1 VAWQLQKLEKNIGVY
16 YSVMINILE
25 KSVETIKGVGK
36 KYLQTLN
43 ELEIYTIRDVLYNIP
58 YRVSS
63 STDFSMSVKDNEKVV
78 ATGKIE
84 TRVSTQF
91 YGNRRS
97 RSFFSLSTPTGSI
110 KIVFFNQH
118 YLKKNL
124 LEGRDIVV
132 KGIYNKANNTITA
145 SSISFGK
152 EEKVESNDSKIE
164 VFYHL
169 KQGLTQK
176 RFIKLV
182 EEAFNMIDE
191 ENVILDLVPENFK
204 GIWKLEKI
212 LYTLHF
218 PKDVE
223 QFDKARKMYAFHEL
237 FNYQLKLQLQ
247 NINSRLEDKRYRI
260 CVNNND
266 IQEFTQQLP
275 FSLTNAQKR
284 VIDEIAADLNT
295 PYKMDRLLQGDVGSG
310 KTAVAAATLYG
321 VIKSGYQAA
330 IMAPTEILA
339 NQHFETFFE
348 FFKELNISIALLT
361 SNTPKKERNKIL
373 SLLEVGEV
381 ELLIGTHSLIQD
393 DVIFKNLKYVITDE
407 QHRFGVRQRKI
418 LSNKG
423 EAVNSLMMTA
433 TPIPRS
439 LAITLIT
446 DIKVSTIDELPA
458 GRKKVQTYKAN
469 NKSFYKVLDNIM
481 MELDNDRQGY
491 VVCPLI
497 EESEKMDLQN
507 VEDIYEKIKEYLPD
521 SYKIAILHGKMSNKE
536 KDEIVER
543 FLNKE
548 IHILISTTVIEVGV
562 NVPNATFMI
571 VVDAHRFGLATLHQ
585 LRGRVGRSKFQSY
598 CILITD
604 SKSERIDI
612 MCLENDGFKIAE
624 FDLKQRGPGDFFGTK
639 QSGVPSFKVADLIND
654 VDLMYLAKRLALK
667 IIEVTDNKNR
677 LLQYVDLEE
686 TTI

>member
-1 VAWQLQKLEKNIGVY
+1 
-16 YSVMINILE
+16 MINILE

-43 ELEIYTIRDVLYNIP
+43 ELEIYTIRDILYNIP

-63 STDFSMSVKDNEKVV
+63 STDFSSSVKDNEKVIT
-78 ATGKIE
+78 TGKVE

-97 RSFFSLSTPTGSI
+97 RSFFTLSTSSGSI

-124 LEGRDIVV
+124 VEGRDIVV
-132 KGIYNKANNTITA
+132 KGTYNAANNTITA
-145 SSISFGK
+145 SSVSFNTA
-152 EEKVESNDSKIE
+152 EEKPKGDTIE

-169 KQGLTQK
+169 KQGITQK
-176 RFIKLV
+176 KFIKLV
-182 EEAFNMIDE
+182 EESFKMIDG

-204 GIWKLEKI
+204 GIWKLERI
-212 LYTLHF
+212 LYTLHY
-218 PKDVE
+218 PKTADE
-223 QFDKARKMYAFHEL
+223 FDKARKMFAFHEL

-247 NINSRLEDKRYRI
+247 NINSRIEDNRYSVG
-260 CVNNND
+260 VNEKD
-266 IQEFTQQLP
+266 INEFKDSLP
-275 FSLTNAQKR
+275 FKLTGAQSR
-284 VIDEIAADLNT
+284 VIDEIVVDLNE

-310 KTAVAAATLYG
+310 KTAVAAATLYAT
-321 VIKSGYQAA
+321 IKAGYQTA

-348 FFKELNISIALLT
+348 FFKDLNISVALLT
-361 SNTPKKERNKIL
+361 SSTPKKERNTIL
-373 SLLEVGEV
+373 SLLEVREV
-381 ELLIGTHSLIQD
+381 ELLIGTHSLIQE
-393 DVIFKNLKYVITDE
+393 DVKFNNLKYVITDE
-407 QHRFGVRQRKI
+407 QHRFGVRQRQL

-469 NKSFYKVLDNIM
+469 NKSFYKVLDNIR
-481 MELDNDRQGY
+481 MELDNGRQGY

-507 VEDIYEKIKEYLPD
+507 VEETYENIKKYLPD
-521 SYKIAILHGKMSNKE
+521 DYKIAILHGKMSNKE
-536 KDEIVER
+536 KDAIVEK

-562 NVPNATFMI
+562 NIPNATFMI
-571 VVDAHRFGLATLHQ
+571 IVDAHRFGLATLHQ
-585 LRGRVGRSKFQSY
+585 LRGRVGRSKYQSY
-598 CILITD
+598 CILVTD

-654 VDLMYLAKRLALK
+654 VDLMYLAKKLAVK
-667 IIEVTDNKNR
+667 IIEVTDNKER
-677 LLQYVDLEE
+677 LLQYVGLEE
-686 TTI
+686 TII

>member
-1 VAWQLQKLEKNIGVY
+1 
-16 YSVMINILE
+16 MINILE

-43 ELEIYTIRDVLYNIP
+43 ELEIYTIRDILYNIP

-63 STDFSMSVKDNEKVV
+63 STDFSSSVKDNEKVIT
-78 ATGKIE
+78 TGKVE

-97 RSFFSLSTPTGSI
+97 RSFFTLLTSSGSI

-118 YLKKNL
+118 YLKKNIV
-124 LEGRDIVV
+124 EGRDIVV
-132 KGIYNKANNTITA
+132 KGTYNAANNTITA
-145 SSISFGK
+145 SSVSFNIA
-152 EEKVESNDSKIE
+152 EEKTKGDNIE

-169 KQGLTQK
+169 KQGITQK
-176 RFIKLV
+176 KFIKLV
-182 EEAFNMIDE
+182 EESFKMIDG
-191 ENVILDLVPENFK
+191 ENIILDLVPENFK
-204 GIWKLEKI
+204 GIWKLERI
-212 LYTLHF
+212 LYALHY
-218 PKDVE
+218 PKNADE
-223 QFDKARKMYAFHEL
+223 FDKARKMFAFHEL

-247 NINSRLEDKRYRI
+247 NINSRIEDNRYSVG
-260 CVNNND
+260 VNEKD
-266 IQEFTQQLP
+266 IKEFKDSLP
-275 FSLTNAQKR
+275 FNLTGAQSR
-284 VIDEIAADLNT
+284 VIDEIVADLDES
-295 PYKMDRLLQGDVGSG
+295 YKMDRLLQGDVGSG
-310 KTAVAAATLYG
+310 KTAVAAATLYAT
-321 VIKSGYQAA
+321 IKAGYQTA

-348 FFKELNISIALLT
+348 FFKDLNISVALLT
-361 SNTPKKERNKIL
+361 SSTPKKERNTIL
-373 SLLEVGEV
+373 SLLEVGEI
-381 ELLIGTHSLIQD
+381 ELLIGTHSLIQE
-393 DVIFKNLKYVITDE
+393 DVKFNNLKYVITDE
-407 QHRFGVRQRKI
+407 QHRFGVRQRQL

-469 NKSFYKVLDNIM
+469 NKSFYKVLDNIR
-481 MELDNDRQGY
+481 MELDNGRQGY

-507 VEDIYEKIKEYLPD
+507 VEETYENIKNYLPD
-521 SYKIAILHGKMSNKE
+521 DYKIAILHGKMSNKE
-536 KDEIVER
+536 KDAIVEK

-571 VVDAHRFGLATLHQ
+571 IVDAHRFGLATLHQ
-585 LRGRVGRSKFQSY
+585 LRGRVGRSKYQSY
-598 CILITD
+598 CILVTD

-654 VDLMYLAKRLALK
+654 VDLMYLAKKLAVK
-667 IIEVTDNKNR
+667 IIEVTDNKER
-677 LLQYVDLEE
+677 LLQYVGLEE
-686 TTI
+686 TII

>member
-1 VAWQLQKLEKNIGVY
+1 
-16 YSVMINILE
+16 MINILE

-78 ATGKIE
+78 ATGKVE

-91 YGNRRS
+91 YGNKRS

-247 NINSRLEDKRYRI
+247 NINSRLEDERYRI
-260 CVNNND
+260 CIDNDD

-481 MELDNDRQGY
+481 MELDNGRQGY

-507 VEDIYEKIKEYLPD
+507 VEDTYEKIKEYLPD

-667 IIEVTDNKNR
+667 IIQVTDNKNR
-677 LLQYVDLEE
+677 LLQYVGLEE
-686 TTI
+686 TTM

>member
-1 VAWQLQKLEKNIGVY
+1 MAWQLQKLEKNIGVY

-78 ATGKIE
+78 ATGKVE

-91 YGNRRS
+91 YGNKRS

-145 SSISFGK
+145 SNISFGK
-152 EEKVESNDSKIE
+152 EEKTANNDRIE

-169 KQGLTQK
+169 KQGITQK

-182 EEAFNMIDE
+182 EESFNMIDE

-247 NINSRLEDKRYRI
+247 NINSRLEDERYRI
-260 CVNNND
+260 YIDNND

-275 FSLTNAQKR
+275 FALTNAQKR

-321 VIKSGYQAA
+321 AIKSGYQAA

-393 DVIFKNLKYVITDE
+393 DVIFEKLKYVITDE

-481 MELDNDRQGY
+481 MELDNGRQGY

-507 VEDIYEKIKEYLPD
+507 VEDTYEKIKEYLPD

-543 FLNKE
+543 FLNKD

-677 LLQYVDLEE
+677 LLQYVGLEE

>member
-1 VAWQLQKLEKNIGVY
+1 
-16 YSVMINILE
+16 MINILE
-25 KSVETIKGVGK
+25 KSVGTIKGVGK

-43 ELEIYTIRDVLYNIP
+43 ELEIYTIRDILYNIP

-63 STDFSMSVKDNEKVV
+63 STDFSSSVKDNEKVIT
-78 ATGKIE
+78 TGKVE
-84 TRVSTQF
+84 TRVNTQF

-97 RSFFSLSTPTGSI
+97 RSFFTLSTSSGSI

-124 LEGRDIVV
+124 IEGKDVVV
-132 KGIYNKANNTITA
+132 KGTYNAANNTITA
-145 SSISFGK
+145 SSVSFNVVD
-152 EEKVESNDSKIE
+152 EKPKGDTIE

-169 KQGLTQK
+169 KQGITQK
-176 RFIKLV
+176 KFTNLV
-182 EEAFNMIDE
+182 EESFNMIDG

-204 GIWKLEKI
+204 GIWELDKI
-212 LYTLHF
+212 LYTLHY
-218 PKDVE
+218 PKNSE
-223 QFDKARKMYAFHEL
+223 EFDKAKKMFAFHEL

-247 NINSRLEDKRYRI
+247 NMNSRIEDNRY
-260 CVNNND
+260 CVGVNNKD
-266 IQEFTQQLP
+266 IDEFKNSLP
-275 FSLTNAQKR
+275 FTLTGAQSR
-284 VIDEIAADLNT
+284 VIDEIVDDLNN

-310 KTAVAAATLYG
+310 KTAVAAATLYAT
-321 VIKSGYQAA
+321 IKAGYQTA

-348 FFKELNISIALLT
+348 FFKDLNISVALLT
-361 SNTPKKERNKIL
+361 SSTPKKDRNTIL
-373 SLLEVGEV
+373 SLLEVGEI
-381 ELLIGTHSLIQD
+381 ELLIGTHSLIQE
-393 DVIFKNLKYVITDE
+393 DVKFNNLKYVITDE
-407 QHRFGVRQRKI
+407 QHRFGVKQRQL

-458 GRKKVQTYKAN
+458 GRKKVQTYKAT
-469 NKSFYKVLDNIM
+469 NKSFYKVLDNIR
-481 MELDNDRQGY
+481 MELDNGRQGY

-507 VEDIYEKIKEYLPD
+507 VEETYENIKNYLPD
-521 SYKIAILHGKMSNKE
+521 DYKIAILHGKMNNKE
-536 KDEIVER
+536 KDAIVEK

-571 VVDAHRFGLATLHQ
+571 IVDAHRFGLATLHQ

-598 CILITD
+598 CILVTD

-654 VDLMYLAKRLALK
+654 VDLMYLAKKLAVK
-667 IIEVTDNKNR
+667 IIEVTDNKER
-677 LLQYVDLEE
+677 LLQYVGLEE
-686 TTI
+686 TII

>member
-1 VAWQLQKLEKNIGVY
+1 
-16 YSVMINILE
+16 MINILE

-43 ELEIYTIRDVLYNIP
+43 ELEIYTIRDILYNIP

-63 STDFSMSVKDNEKVV
+63 STDFSSFVKDNEKVIT
-78 ATGKIE
+78 TGKVE

-97 RSFFSLSTPTGSI
+97 RSFFTLSTSSGSI

-118 YLKKNL
+118 YLKKNIV
-124 LEGRDIVV
+124 EGRDIVV
-132 KGIYNKANNTITA
+132 KGTYNAANNTITA
-145 SSISFGK
+145 SSVSFNTA
-152 EEKVESNDSKIE
+152 EEKPKGDNIE

-169 KQGLTQK
+169 KQGITQK
-176 RFIKLV
+176 KFIKLV
-182 EEAFNMIDE
+182 EESFKMIDG

-204 GIWKLEKI
+204 GIWKLERI
-212 LYTLHF
+212 LYTLHY
-218 PKDVE
+218 PKNADE
-223 QFDKARKMYAFHEL
+223 FDKARKMFAFHEL

-247 NINSRLEDKRYRI
+247 NINSRIEDNRYSVG
-260 CVNNND
+260 VNEKN
-266 IQEFTQQLP
+266 IKEFKDSLP
-275 FSLTNAQKR
+275 FTLTGAQSR
-284 VIDEIAADLNT
+284 VIDEIVTDLNES
-295 PYKMDRLLQGDVGSG
+295 YKMDRLLQGDVGS
-310 KTAVAAATLYG
+310 VAAATLYAT
-321 VIKSGYQAA
+321 IKAGYQTA

-348 FFKELNISIALLT
+348 FFKDLNISVALLT
-361 SNTPKKERNKIL
+361 SSTPKKERNTIL
-373 SLLEVGEV
+373 SLLEVGEI
-381 ELLIGTHSLIQD
+381 ELLIGTHSLIQE
-393 DVIFKNLKYVITDE
+393 DVKFNNLKYVITDE
-407 QHRFGVRQRKI
+407 QHRFGVRQRQL

-433 TPIPRS
+433 TPRS

-469 NKSFYKVLDNIM
+469 NKSFYKVLDNIR
-481 MELDNDRQGY
+481 MELDNGRQGY

-507 VEDIYEKIKEYLPD
+507 VEETYENIKNYLPD
-521 SYKIAILHGKMSNKE
+521 DYKIAILHGKMNNKE
-536 KDEIVER
+536 KDAIVEKY
-543 FLNKE
+543 LNKE

-571 VVDAHRFGLATLHQ
+571 IVDAHRFGLATLHQ
-585 LRGRVGRSKFQSY
+585 LRGRVGRSKYQSY
-598 CILITD
+598 CILVTD

-654 VDLMYLAKRLALK
+654 VDLMYLAKKLAVK
-667 IIEVTDNKNR
+667 IIEVTDNKER
-677 LLQYVDLEE
+677 LLQYVGLEE
-686 TTI
+686 TII

>member
-1 VAWQLQKLEKNIGVY
+1 
-16 YSVMINILE
+16 MINILE

-36 KYLQTLN
+36 KYLQPLN
-43 ELEIYTIRDVLYNIP
+43 ELDIYTIRDVLYNIP

-63 STDFSMSVKDNEKVV
+63 STDFSISVKDNEKVV
-78 ATGKIE
+78 ATGKVE
-84 TRVSTQF
+84 TLVSTQF

-124 LEGRDIVV
+124 LEDRDIVV
-132 KGIYNKANNTITA
+132 KGIYNKANSTITA

-152 EEKVESNDSKIE
+152 EEKAENNDKIE

-169 KQGLTQK
+169 KQGITQK

-182 EEAFNMIDE
+182 EESFNMIDE

-247 NINSRLEDKRYRI
+247 NINSRLEDERYRI
-260 CVNNND
+260 CINNND

-481 MELDNDRQGY
+481 MELDSGRQGY

-507 VEDIYEKIKEYLPD
+507 VEDTYEKIKEYLPD

-677 LLQYVDLEE
+677 LLQYVGLEE

>member
-1 VAWQLQKLEKNIGVY
+1 
-16 YSVMINILE
+16 MINILE

-43 ELEIYTIRDVLYNIP
+43 ELDIYTIRDVLYNIP

-63 STDFSMSVKDNEKVV
+63 STDFSISVKDNEKVV
-78 ATGKIE
+78 ATGKVE

-124 LEGRDIVV
+124 LEGRDLVV
-132 KGIYNKANNTITA
+132 KGTYNRANNTITA

-152 EEKVESNDSKIE
+152 EEKKDNNDKIE

-169 KQGLTQK
+169 KQGITQK
-176 RFIKLV
+176 RFVKLV

-218 PKDVE
+218 PKDIE

-247 NINSRLEDKRYRI
+247 SINRRIEDKKYSI
-260 CVNNND
+260 YIND
-266 IQEFTQQLP
+266 NEINTFKKQLP
-275 FSLTNAQKR
+275 FNLTNAQNR
-284 VIDEIAADLNT
+284 VIDEIIADLST

-348 FFKELNISIALLT
+348 FFRELNISIALLT

-381 ELLIGTHSLIQD
+381 ELLIGTHSLIQE
-393 DVIFKNLKYVITDE
+393 DVKFKNLKYVITDE

-418 LSNKG
+418 LNNKG

-469 NKSFYKVLDNIM
+469 NKSFYKVLDNIK
-481 MELDNDRQGY
+481 MELENGKQGY

-497 EESEKMDLQN
+497 EESEKIDLQN
-507 VEDIYEKIKEYLPD
+507 VEDIYEKIRDYLSG
-521 SYKIAILHGKMSNKE
+521 SYKIAILHGKMTNKE
-536 KDEIVER
+536 KDEIVEK

-571 VVDAHRFGLATLHQ
+571 IVDAHRFGLATLHQ

-677 LLQYVDLEE
+677 LLQYVGLEE

>member
-1 VAWQLQKLEKNIGVY
+1 
-16 YSVMINILE
+16 MINILE

-43 ELEIYTIRDVLYNIP
+43 ELDIYTIRDVLYNIP

-63 STDFSMSVKDNEKVV
+63 STDFSISVKDNEKVV
-78 ATGKIE
+78 ATGKVE

-91 YGNRRS
+91 YGKKRS
-97 RSFFSLSTPTGSI
+97 RSFFSLLTATGSI

-124 LEGRDIVV
+124 LEGRDLAV
-132 KGIYNKANNTITA
+132 KGTYNRANNTITA

-152 EEKVESNDSKIE
+152 EEKKDNSDKIE

-169 KQGLTQK
+169 KQGITQK
-176 RFIKLV
+176 RFVKLV

-223 QFDKARKMYAFHEL
+223 EFDKARKMYAFHEL

-247 NINSRLEDKRYRI
+247 SINRRIEDKKYSI
-260 CVNNND
+260 YIND
-266 IQEFTQQLP
+266 NEINTFKKQLP
-275 FSLTNAQKR
+275 FNLTNAQNR
-284 VIDEIAADLNT
+284 VIDEIIADLST

-330 IMAPTEILA
+330 IMVPTEILA

-348 FFKELNISIALLT
+348 FFRELNISIALLT

-381 ELLIGTHSLIQD
+381 ELLIGTHSLIQE
-393 DVIFKNLKYVITDE
+393 DVKFKNLKYVITDE

-418 LSNKG
+418 LNNKG

-458 GRKKVQTYKAN
+458 GRKKVQTYKVN
-469 NKSFYKVLDNIM
+469 NKSFYKVLDNIK
-481 MELDNDRQGY
+481 MELENGKQGY

-497 EESEKMDLQN
+497 EESEKIDLQN
-507 VEDIYEKIKEYLPD
+507 VEDTYEKIRDYLSG
-521 SYKIAILHGKMSNKE
+521 SYKIAILHGKMTNKE
-536 KDEIVER
+536 KDEIVEK

-571 VVDAHRFGLATLHQ
+571 IVDAHRFGLATLHQ

-654 VDLMYLAKRLALK
+654 VDLMYLAKKLALK
-667 IIEVTDNKNR
+667 IIEVTDSKER
-677 LLQYVDLEE
+677 LLEYIGLKE
-686 TTI
+686 TIM

>member
-1 VAWQLQKLEKNIGVY
+1 
-16 YSVMINILE
+16 MINILE

-43 ELEIYTIRDVLYNIP
+43 ELEIYTIRDILYNIP

-63 STDFSMSVKDNEKVV
+63 STDFSSSVKDNEKVIT
-78 ATGKIE
+78 TGKVE

-97 RSFFSLSTPTGSI
+97 RSFFTLLTSSGSI

-124 LEGRDIVV
+124 VEGRDVVV
-132 KGIYNKANNTITA
+132 KGIYNAANNTITA
-145 SSISFGK
+145 SSVSFNTA
-152 EEKVESNDSKIE
+152 EEKTKGDNIE

-169 KQGLTQK
+169 KQGITQK
-176 RFIKLV
+176 KFIKLV
-182 EEAFNMIDE
+182 EESFKMIDG

-204 GIWKLEKI
+204 GIWKLERI
-212 LYTLHF
+212 LYTLHY
-218 PKDVE
+218 PKNADE
-223 QFDKARKMYAFHEL
+223 FDKARKMFAFHEL

-247 NINSRLEDKRYRI
+247 NINSRIEDNRYSVG
-260 CVNNND
+260 VNEKN
-266 IQEFTQQLP
+266 IKEFKDSLP
-275 FSLTNAQKR
+275 FTLTGAQSR
-284 VIDEIAADLNT
+284 VIDEIVADLNES
-295 PYKMDRLLQGDVGSG
+295 YKMDRLLQGDVGSG
-310 KTAVAAATLYG
+310 KTAVAAATLYAT
-321 VIKSGYQAA
+321 IKAGYQTA

-348 FFKELNISIALLT
+348 FFKDLNISVALLT
-361 SNTPKKERNKIL
+361 SSTPKKERNTIL
-373 SLLEVGEV
+373 SLLEVGEI
-381 ELLIGTHSLIQD
+381 ELLIGTHSLIQE
-393 DVIFKNLKYVITDE
+393 DVKFNNLKYVITDE
-407 QHRFGVRQRKI
+407 QHRFGVKQRQL

-469 NKSFYKVLDNIM
+469 NKSFYKVLDNIR
-481 MELDNDRQGY
+481 MELDNGRQGY

-507 VEDIYEKIKEYLPD
+507 VEETYENIKNYLPD
-521 SYKIAILHGKMSNKE
+521 DYKIAILHGKMSNKE
-536 KDEIVER
+536 KDAIVEK

-571 VVDAHRFGLATLHQ
+571 IVDAHRFGLATLHQ
-585 LRGRVGRSKFQSY
+585 LRGRVGRSKYQSY
-598 CILITD
+598 CILVTD

-654 VDLMYLAKRLALK
+654 VDLMYLAKKLAVK
-667 IIEVTDNKNR
+667 IIEVTDNKKR
-677 LLQYVDLEE
+677 LLQYVGLED
-686 TTI
+686 TII

>member
-1 VAWQLQKLEKNIGVY
+1 
-16 YSVMINILE
+16 MINILE

-43 ELEIYTIRDVLYNIP
+43 ELEIYTIRDILYNIP

-63 STDFSMSVKDNEKVV
+63 STDFSSSVKDNEKIIT
-78 ATGKIE
+78 TGKVE

-97 RSFFSLSTPTGSI
+97 RSFFTLLTSSGSI

-124 LEGRDIVV
+124 VEGRDVVV
-132 KGIYNKANNTITA
+132 KGIYNAANNTITA
-145 SSISFGK
+145 SSVSFNTA
-152 EEKVESNDSKIE
+152 EEKTKGDNIE

-169 KQGLTQK
+169 KQGITQK
-176 RFIKLV
+176 KFIKLV
-182 EEAFNMIDE
+182 EESFKMIDG

-204 GIWKLEKI
+204 GIWKLERI
-212 LYTLHF
+212 LYALHY
-218 PKDVE
+218 PKNADE
-223 QFDKARKMYAFHEL
+223 FDKARKMFAFHEL

-247 NINSRLEDKRYRI
+247 NINSRIEDNRYSVG
-260 CVNNND
+260 VNEKD
-266 IQEFTQQLP
+266 IKEFKDSLP
-275 FSLTNAQKR
+275 FNLTGAQSR
-284 VIDEIAADLNT
+284 VIDEIVADLNS

-310 KTAVAAATLYG
+310 KTAVAAATLYAA
-321 VIKSGYQAA
+321 IKAGYQTA

-348 FFKELNISIALLT
+348 FFKDLNISVALLT
-361 SNTPKKERNKIL
+361 SSTPKKERNTIL
-373 SLLEVGEV
+373 SLLEVGEI
-381 ELLIGTHSLIQD
+381 ELLIGTHSLIQE
-393 DVIFKNLKYVITDE
+393 DVKFNNLKYVITDE
-407 QHRFGVRQRKI
+407 QHRFGVRQRQL

-469 NKSFYKVLDNIM
+469 NKSFYKVLDNIR
-481 MELDNDRQGY
+481 MELDNGRQGY

-507 VEDIYEKIKEYLPD
+507 VEETYENIKNYLPD
-521 SYKIAILHGKMSNKE
+521 NYRIAILHGKMSNKE
-536 KDEIVER
+536 KDTIVEK

-571 VVDAHRFGLATLHQ
+571 IVDAHRFGLATLHQ
-585 LRGRVGRSKFQSY
+585 LRGRVGRSKYQSY
-598 CILITD
+598 CILVTD

-654 VDLMYLAKRLALK
+654 VDLMYLAKKLAVK
-667 IIEVTDNKNR
+667 IIEVTDNKKR
-677 LLQYVDLEE
+677 LLQYVGLEE
-686 TTI
+686 TII

>member
-1 VAWQLQKLEKNIGVY
+1 
-16 YSVMINILE
+16 MINILE

-43 ELEIYTIRDVLYNIP
+43 ELEIYTIRDILYNIP

-63 STDFSMSVKDNEKVV
+63 STDFSSSVKDNEKVIT
-78 ATGKIE
+78 TGKVE

-97 RSFFSLSTPTGSI
+97 RSFFTLSTSSGSI

-118 YLKKNL
+118 YLKKNIV
-124 LEGRDIVV
+124 EGRDIVV
-132 KGIYNKANNTITA
+132 KGTYNAANNTITA
-145 SSISFGK
+145 SSVSFNTA
-152 EEKVESNDSKIE
+152 EEKTKGDNIE

-169 KQGLTQK
+169 KQGITQK
-176 RFIKLV
+176 KFIKLV
-182 EEAFNMIDE
+182 EESFKMIDG

-204 GIWKLEKI
+204 GIWKLERI
-212 LYTLHF
+212 LYALHY
-218 PKDVE
+218 PKNADE
-223 QFDKARKMYAFHEL
+223 FDKARKMFAFHEL

-247 NINSRLEDKRYRI
+247 NINSRIEDNRYSVG
-260 CVNNND
+260 VNEKD
-266 IQEFTQQLP
+266 IKEFKDSLP
-275 FSLTNAQKR
+275 FNLTGAQSR
-284 VIDEIAADLNT
+284 VIDEIVADLNS

-310 KTAVAAATLYG
+310 KTAVAAATLYAA
-321 VIKSGYQAA
+321 IKAGYQTA

-348 FFKELNISIALLT
+348 FFKDLNISVALLT
-361 SNTPKKERNKIL
+361 SSTPKKERNTIL
-373 SLLEVGEV
+373 SLLEVGEI
-381 ELLIGTHSLIQD
+381 ELLIGTHSLIQE
-393 DVIFKNLKYVITDE
+393 DVKFNNLKYVITDE
-407 QHRFGVRQRKI
+407 QHRFGVRQRQL

-469 NKSFYKVLDNIM
+469 NKSFYKVLDNIR
-481 MELDNDRQGY
+481 MELDNGRQGY

-507 VEDIYEKIKEYLPD
+507 VEETYENIKNYLPD
-521 SYKIAILHGKMSNKE
+521 DYKIAILHGKMSNKE
-536 KDEIVER
+536 KDAIVEKY
-543 FLNKE
+543 LNKE

-571 VVDAHRFGLATLHQ
+571 IVDAHRFGLATLHQ
-585 LRGRVGRSKFQSY
+585 LRGRVGRSKYQSY
-598 CILITD
+598 CILVTD

-654 VDLMYLAKRLALK
+654 VDLMYLAKKLAVK
-667 IIEVTDNKNR
+667 IIEVTDNKKR
-677 LLQYVDLEE
+677 LLQYVGLEE
-686 TTI
+686 TII

>member
-1 VAWQLQKLEKNIGVY
+1 
-16 YSVMINILE
+16 MINILE

-43 ELEIYTIRDVLYNIP
+43 ELEIYTIRDILYNIP

-63 STDFSMSVKDNEKVV
+63 STDFSSSVKDNEKVIT
-78 ATGKIE
+78 TGKVE

-97 RSFFSLSTPTGSI
+97 RSFFTLSTSSGSI

-124 LEGRDIVV
+124 VEGRDVVV
-132 KGIYNKANNTITA
+132 KGTYNATNNTITA
-145 SSISFGK
+145 SSVSFNIT
-152 EEKVESNDSKIE
+152 EEKPKGDTIE

-169 KQGLTQK
+169 KQGITQK
-176 RFIKLV
+176 KFIKLV
-182 EEAFNMIDE
+182 EESFKMIDG

-212 LYTLHF
+212 LYTLHY
-218 PKDVE
+218 PKNADE
-223 QFDKARKMYAFHEL
+223 FDKARKMFAFHEL

-247 NINSRLEDKRYRI
+247 NINSRIEDNRYSVG
-260 CVNNND
+260 VNEKN
-266 IQEFTQQLP
+266 IKEFKDSLP
-275 FSLTNAQKR
+275 FTLTGAQSR
-284 VIDEIAADLNT
+284 VIDEIVADLNES
-295 PYKMDRLLQGDVGSG
+295 YKMDRLLQGDVGSG
-310 KTAVAAATLYG
+310 KTAVAAATLYAT
-321 VIKSGYQAA
+321 IKAGYQTA

-348 FFKELNISIALLT
+348 FFKDLNISVALLT
-361 SNTPKKERNKIL
+361 SSTSKKERNTIL
-373 SLLEVGEV
+373 SLLEVGEI
-381 ELLIGTHSLIQD
+381 ELLIGTHSLIQE
-393 DVIFKNLKYVITDE
+393 DVKFNNLKYVITDE
-407 QHRFGVRQRKI
+407 QHRFGVRQRQL

-469 NKSFYKVLDNIM
+469 NKSFYKVLDNIR
-481 MELDNDRQGY
+481 MELDNGRQGY

-507 VEDIYEKIKEYLPD
+507 VEETYENIKNYLPD
-521 SYKIAILHGKMSNKE
+521 DYKIAILHGKMSNKE
-536 KDEIVER
+536 KDAIVEK

-571 VVDAHRFGLATLHQ
+571 IVDAHRFGLATLHQ
-585 LRGRVGRSKFQSY
+585 LRGRVGRSKYQSY
-598 CILITD
+598 CILVTD

-654 VDLMYLAKRLALK
+654 VDLMYLAKKLAVK
-667 IIEVTDNKNR
+667 IIEVTDNKER
-677 LLQYVDLEE
+677 LLQYVGLEE
-686 TTI
+686 TII

>member
-1 VAWQLQKLEKNIGVY
+1 
-16 YSVMINILE
+16 MINILE

-43 ELEIYTIRDVLYNIP
+43 ELEIYTIRDILYNIP

-63 STDFSMSVKDNEKVV
+63 STDFSSSVKDNEKVIT
-78 ATGKIE
+78 TGKVE

-97 RSFFSLSTPTGSI
+97 RSFFTLSTSSGSI

-124 LEGRDIVV
+124 VEGRDIVV
-132 KGIYNKANNTITA
+132 KGTYNAANNTITA
-145 SSISFGK
+145 SSVSFNTA
-152 EEKVESNDSKIE
+152 EEKPKGDTIE

-169 KQGLTQK
+169 KQGITQK
-176 RFIKLV
+176 KFIKLV
-182 EEAFNMIDE
+182 EESFKMIDG
-191 ENVILDLVPENFK
+191 ENIILDLVPENFK
-204 GIWKLEKI
+204 GIWKLERI
-212 LYTLHF
+212 LYTLHY
-218 PKDVE
+218 PKTADE
-223 QFDKARKMYAFHEL
+223 FDKARKMFAFHEL

-247 NINSRLEDKRYRI
+247 NINNRIEDNRYSVG
-260 CVNNND
+260 VNEKD
-266 IQEFTQQLP
+266 INEFKDSLP
-275 FSLTNAQKR
+275 FKLTGAQSR
-284 VIDEIAADLNT
+284 VIDEIVVDLNE

-310 KTAVAAATLYG
+310 KTAVAAATLYAT
-321 VIKSGYQAA
+321 IKAGYQTA

-348 FFKELNISIALLT
+348 FFKDLNISVALLT
-361 SNTPKKERNKIL
+361 SSTPKKERNTIL
-373 SLLEVGEV
+373 SLLEVREV
-381 ELLIGTHSLIQD
+381 ELLIGTHSLIQE
-393 DVIFKNLKYVITDE
+393 DVKFNNLKYVITDE
-407 QHRFGVRQRKI
+407 QHRFGVRQRQL

-469 NKSFYKVLDNIM
+469 NKSFYKVLDNIR
-481 MELDNDRQGY
+481 MELDNGRQGY

-507 VEDIYEKIKEYLPD
+507 VEETYENIKKYLPD
-521 SYKIAILHGKMSNKE
+521 DYKIAILHGKMSNKE
-536 KDEIVER
+536 KDAIVEK

-571 VVDAHRFGLATLHQ
+571 IVDAHRFGLATLHQ
-585 LRGRVGRSKFQSY
+585 LRGRVGRSKYQSY
-598 CILITD
+598 CILVTD

-654 VDLMYLAKRLALK
+654 VDLMYLAKKLAVK
-667 IIEVTDNKNR
+667 IIEVTDNKER
-677 LLQYVDLEE
+677 LLQYVGLEE
-686 TTI
+686 TII

>member
-1 VAWQLQKLEKNIGVY
+1 
-16 YSVMINILE
+16 MINILE
-25 KSVETIKGVGK
+25 KSVGTIKGVGA
-36 KYLQTLN
+36 KYLKTLN
-43 ELEIYTIRDVLYNIP
+43 ELDIYTIRDVLYNIP

-63 STDFSMSVKDNEKVV
+63 STDFSSSVKDNEKVV
-78 ATGKIE
+78 TTGKVE

-97 RSFFSLSTPTGSI
+97 RSFFSLTTPSGSV
-110 KIVFFNQH
+110 KIVYFNQM
-118 YLKKNL
+118 YLKKNII
-124 LEGRDIVV
+124 EGREIVV
-132 KGIYNKANNTITA
+132 KGTYNSANNTITA
-145 SSISFGK
+145 SSISFNTD
-152 EEKVESNDSKIE
+152 EKKQISGDKIE

-169 KQGLTQK
+169 KQGITQK
-176 RFIKLV
+176 RFAKLV
-182 EEAFNMIDE
+182 DEAFNMLDH

-204 GIWKLEKI
+204 GIWKLDRI
-212 LYTLHF
+212 LHTLHF
-218 PKDVE
+218 PKNAE
-223 QFDKARKMYAFHEL
+223 EFDKARKMFAFHEL
-237 FNYQLKLQLQ
+237 FDYQLKLQLQ
-247 NINSRLEDKRYRI
+247 NINSRVEDNRYAI
-260 CVNNND
+260 SISNQD
-266 IQEFTQQLP
+266 IKEFKESLP
-275 FSLTNAQKR
+275 FSLTSAQNR
-284 VIDEIAADLNT
+284 VIDEIVDDLEQ

-321 VIKSGYQAA
+321 AIKSGYQTA

-348 FFKELNISIALLT
+348 FFKDLNISVALLT
-361 SNTPKKERNKIL
+361 SSTPKKERNIIL
-373 SLLEVGEV
+373 SLLESGEI
-381 ELLIGTHSLIQD
+381 ELIVGTHSLIQE
-393 DVIFKNLKYVITDE
+393 DVKFSNLKYVITDE
-407 QHRFGVRQRKI
+407 QHRFGVKQRQI

-458 GRKKVQTYKAN
+458 GRKKVKTYKAN
-469 NKSFYKVLDNIM
+469 NKSFYKVLDNIR
-481 MELDNDRQGY
+481 MELDNGRQGY

-507 VEDIYEKIKEYLPD
+507 VEETYENIREYLPD
-521 SYKIAILHGKMSNKE
+521 EYKISVLHGKMSNKE
-536 KDEIVER
+536 KDEIVEK
-543 FLNKE
+543 FLKKE

-562 NVPNATFMI
+562 NVANATFMI
-571 VVDAHRFGLATLHQ
+571 IVDAHRFGLATLHQ
-585 LRGRVGRSKFQSY
+585 LRGRVGRSNYQSY
-598 CILITD
+598 CILVTD

-654 VDLMYLAKRLALK
+654 VDLMYLAKKLALK
-667 IIEVTDNKNR
+667 IIEVTDNKQR
-677 LLQYVDLEE
+677 LLQYVGLNE
-686 TTI
+686 TII

>member
-1 VAWQLQKLEKNIGVY
+1 
-16 YSVMINILE
+16 MINILE
-25 KSVETIKGVGK
+25 KSVGTIKGVGK

-63 STDFSMSVKDNEKVV
+63 STDFSSSVKDNEKVIT
-78 ATGKIE
+78 TGRIE

-97 RSFFSLSTPTGSI
+97 RSFFTLSTSSGSI

-124 LEGRDIVV
+124 IEGRDVVV
-132 KGIYNKANNTITA
+132 KGTYNATNNTITA
-145 SSISFGK
+145 SSISFNSV
-152 EEKVESNDSKIE
+152 EENPKGDTIE

-169 KQGLTQK
+169 KQGITQK
-176 RFIKLV
+176 KFIKLV
-182 EEAFNMIDE
+182 EESFKMIDG

-212 LYTLHF
+212 LFTLHY
-218 PKDVE
+218 PKNPE
-223 QFDKARKMYAFHEL
+223 EFDKARKMFAFHEL

-247 NINSRLEDKRYRI
+247 NINSRIEDERYNI
-260 CVNNND
+260 GIDNFYVE
-266 IQEFTQQLP
+266 EFKNSLP
-275 FSLTNAQKR
+275 FKLTGAQSR
-284 VIDEIAADLNT
+284 VIEEIVKDLNE

-310 KTAVAAATLYG
+310 KTAVAAATLYS
-321 VIKSGYQAA
+321 VIKAGYQTA

-339 NQHFETFFE
+339 NQHFETFIE
-348 FFKELNISIALLT
+348 FSKELNNSVALITT
-361 SNTPKKERNKIL
+361 STPKTQRNTIL
-373 SLLEVGEV
+373 SLLEVGEI
-381 ELLIGTHSLIQD
+381 ELLIGTHSLIQE
-393 DVIFKNLKYVITDE
+393 DVKFKNLKYVITDE
-407 QHRFGVRQRKI
+407 QHRFGVKQRQL

-469 NKSFYKVLDNIM
+469 NKSFYKVLDNIR
-481 MELDNDRQGY
+481 MELDNGRQGY

-507 VEDIYEKIKEYLPD
+507 VEETYENIKNYLPKD
-521 SYKIAILHGKMSNKE
+521 YKIAILHGKMSNKE
-536 KDEIVER
+536 KDAIVEK

-571 VVDAHRFGLATLHQ
+571 IVDAHRFGLATLHQ
-585 LRGRVGRSKFQSY
+585 LRGRVGRSEFQSY
-598 CILITD
+598 CILVTD

-654 VDLMYLAKRLALK
+654 VDLMYLAKRLAVK
-667 IIEVTDNKNR
+667 IIEVTDNKER
-677 LLQYVDLEE
+677 LLQYVGLEE
-686 TTI
+686 TII

>member
-1 VAWQLQKLEKNIGVY
+1 
-16 YSVMINILE
+16 MINILE

-78 ATGKIE
+78 ATGKVE

-91 YGNRRS
+91 YGNKRS

-247 NINSRLEDKRYRI
+247 NMNSRLEDERYRI
-260 CVNNND
+260 CIDNDD

-481 MELDNDRQGY
+481 MELDSGRQGY

-507 VEDIYEKIKEYLPD
+507 VEDTYEKIKEYLPD

-677 LLQYVDLEE
+677 LLQYVGLEE

>member
-1 VAWQLQKLEKNIGVY
+1 
-16 YSVMINILE
+16 MINILE
-25 KSVETIKGVGK
+25 KSVGTIKGVGK

-63 STDFSMSVKDNEKVV
+63 STDFSSSVKDNEKVIT
-78 ATGKIE
+78 TGRIE

-97 RSFFSLSTPTGSI
+97 RSFFTLSTSSGSI

-124 LEGRDIVV
+124 IEGRDVVV
-132 KGIYNKANNTITA
+132 KGTYNATNNTITA
-145 SSISFGK
+145 SSISFNSV
-152 EEKVESNDSKIE
+152 EENPKGDTIE

-169 KQGLTQK
+169 KQGIIQK
-176 RFIKLV
+176 KFIKLV
-182 EEAFNMIDE
+182 EESFKMIDG

-212 LYTLHF
+212 LFTLHY
-218 PKDVE
+218 PKNPE
-223 QFDKARKMYAFHEL
+223 EFDKARKMFAFHEL

-247 NINSRLEDKRYRI
+247 NINSRIEDERYNI
-260 CVNNND
+260 GIDNFYVE
-266 IQEFTQQLP
+266 EFKNSLP
-275 FSLTNAQKR
+275 FKLTGAQSR
-284 VIDEIAADLNT
+284 VIEEIVKDLNE

-310 KTAVAAATLYG
+310 KTAVAAATLYS
-321 VIKSGYQAA
+321 VIKAGYQTA

-348 FFKELNISIALLT
+348 FFKDLNISVALLT
-361 SNTPKKERNKIL
+361 SSTPKKERNTIL
-373 SLLEVGEV
+373 SLLEVGEI
-381 ELLIGTHSLIQD
+381 ELLIGTHSLIQE
-393 DVIFKNLKYVITDE
+393 DVKFKNLKYVITDE
-407 QHRFGVRQRKI
+407 QHRFGVKQRQL

-469 NKSFYKVLDNIM
+469 NKSFYKVLDNIR
-481 MELDNDRQGY
+481 MELDNGRQGY

-507 VEDIYEKIKEYLPD
+507 VEETYENIKNYLPKD
-521 SYKIAILHGKMSNKE
+521 YKIAILHGKMSNKE
-536 KDEIVER
+536 KDAIVEK

-571 VVDAHRFGLATLHQ
+571 IVDAHRFGLATLHQ
-585 LRGRVGRSKFQSY
+585 LRGRVGRSEFQSY
-598 CILITD
+598 CILVTD

-654 VDLMYLAKRLALK
+654 VDLMYLAKRLAVK
-667 IIEVTDNKNR
+667 IIEVTDNKER
-677 LLQYVDLEE
+677 LLQYVGLEE
-686 TTI
+686 TII

>member
-1 VAWQLQKLEKNIGVY
+1 
-16 YSVMINILE
+16 MINILE
-25 KSVETIKGVGK
+25 KSVGTIKGVGK

-43 ELEIYTIRDVLYNIP
+43 ELEIYTIRDILYNIP

-63 STDFSMSVKDNEKVV
+63 STDFSSSVKDNEKVIT
-78 ATGKIE
+78 TGKVE

-97 RSFFSLSTPTGSI
+97 RSFFTLSTSSGSI

-124 LEGRDIVV
+124 IEGKDVVV
-132 KGIYNKANNTITA
+132 KGTYNAANNTITA
-145 SSISFGK
+145 SSVSFNVVD
-152 EEKVESNDSKIE
+152 EKPKGDTIE

-169 KQGLTQK
+169 KQGITQK
-176 RFIKLV
+176 KFTKLV
-182 EEAFNMIDE
+182 EESFNMIDG

-204 GIWKLEKI
+204 GIWKLDKI
-212 LYTLHF
+212 LYTLHY
-218 PKDVE
+218 PKKSE
-223 QFDKARKMYAFHEL
+223 EFDKAKKMFAFHEL

-247 NINSRLEDKRYRI
+247 NINSRIEDNRY
-260 CVNNND
+260 CVGVNNKD
-266 IQEFTQQLP
+266 IDEFKNSLP
-275 FSLTNAQKR
+275 FTLTGAQSR
-284 VIDEIAADLNT
+284 VIGEIVDDLNN

-310 KTAVAAATLYG
+310 KTAVAAATLYAT
-321 VIKSGYQAA
+321 IKAGYQTA

-348 FFKELNISIALLT
+348 FFKDLNISVALLT
-361 SNTPKKERNKIL
+361 SSTPKKDRNTIL
-373 SLLEVGEV
+373 SLLEVGEI
-381 ELLIGTHSLIQD
+381 ELLIGTHSLIQE
-393 DVIFKNLKYVITDE
+393 DVKFNNLKYVITDE
-407 QHRFGVRQRKI
+407 QHRFGVKQRQL

-458 GRKKVQTYKAN
+458 GRKKVQTYKAT
-469 NKSFYKVLDNIM
+469 NKSFYKVLDNIR
-481 MELDNDRQGY
+481 MELDNGRQGY

-507 VEDIYEKIKEYLPD
+507 VEETYENIKNYLPD
-521 SYKIAILHGKMSNKE
+521 DYKIAILHGKMNNKE
-536 KDEIVER
+536 KDAIVEE

-571 VVDAHRFGLATLHQ
+571 IVDAHRFGLATLHQ

-598 CILITD
+598 CILVTD

-654 VDLMYLAKRLALK
+654 VDLMYLAKKLAVK
-667 IIEVTDNKNR
+667 IIEVTDNKER
-677 LLQYVDLEE
+677 LLQYVGLKE
-686 TTI
+686 TII

>member
-1 VAWQLQKLEKNIGVY
+1 
-16 YSVMINILE
+16 MINILE
-25 KSVETIKGVGK
+25 KSVGTIKGVGK

-63 STDFSMSVKDNEKVV
+63 STDFSSSVKDNEKVIT
-78 ATGKIE
+78 TGRIE

-97 RSFFSLSTPTGSI
+97 RSFFTLSTSSGSI

-124 LEGRDIVV
+124 IEGRDVVV
-132 KGIYNKANNTITA
+132 KGTYNATNNTITA
-145 SSISFGK
+145 SSISFNSA
-152 EEKVESNDSKIE
+152 EEKSKGNTIE

-169 KQGLTQK
+169 KQGITQK
-176 RFIKLV
+176 KFIKLI
-182 EEAFNMIDE
+182 EESFKMIDG

-212 LYTLHF
+212 LFTLHY
-218 PKDVE
+218 PKNPDE
-223 QFDKARKMYAFHEL
+223 FDKARKMFAFHEL

-247 NINSRLEDKRYRI
+247 NINSRIEDARYSI
-260 CVNNND
+260 GIADFYVE
-266 IQEFTQQLP
+266 EFKNSLP
-275 FSLTNAQKR
+275 FKLTGAQSR
-284 VIDEIAADLNT
+284 VIEEIVKDLNE

-310 KTAVAAATLYG
+310 KTAVAAATLYS
-321 VIKSGYQAA
+321 VIKAGYQTA

-348 FFKELNISIALLT
+348 FFKDLNISVALLT
-361 SNTPKKERNKIL
+361 SSTPKKERNTIL

-381 ELLIGTHSLIQD
+381 ELLIGTHSLIQE

-407 QHRFGVRQRKI
+407 QHRFGVKQRQL

-423 EAVNSLMMTA
+423 EVVNSLMMTA

-469 NKSFYKVLDNIM
+469 NKSFYKVLDNIR
-481 MELDNDRQGY
+481 MELDNGRQGY

-507 VEDIYEKIKEYLPD
+507 VEETYENIKNYLPKD
-521 SYKIAILHGKMSNKE
+521 YKIVILHGKMSNKE
-536 KDEIVER
+536 KDAIVEK

-571 VVDAHRFGLATLHQ
+571 IVDAHRFGLATLHQ
-585 LRGRVGRSKFQSY
+585 LRGRVGRSEFQSY
-598 CILITD
+598 CILVTD

-624 FDLKQRGPGDFFGTK
+624 FDLKQRGPGDFFGVK

-654 VDLMYLAKRLALK
+654 VDLMYLAKRLAVK
-667 IIEVTDNKNR
+667 IIEVTDNKER
-677 LLQYVDLEE
+677 LLQYVGLDE
-686 TTI
+686 TII

>member
-1 VAWQLQKLEKNIGVY
+1 
-16 YSVMINILE
+16 MINILE
-25 KSVETIKGVGK
+25 KSVGTIKGVGK

-63 STDFSMSVKDNEKVV
+63 STDFSSSVKDNEKVIT
-78 ATGKIE
+78 TGRIE

-97 RSFFSLSTPTGSI
+97 RSFFTLSTSSGSI

-124 LEGRDIVV
+124 IEGRDVVV
-132 KGIYNKANNTITA
+132 KGTYNATNNTITA
-145 SSISFGK
+145 SSISFNSA
-152 EEKVESNDSKIE
+152 EEKPKGDTIE

-169 KQGLTQK
+169 KQGITQK
-176 RFIKLV
+176 KFIKLV
-182 EEAFNMIDE
+182 EESFKMIDG
-191 ENVILDLVPENFK
+191 ENVIFDLVPENFK

-212 LYTLHF
+212 LFTLHY
-218 PKDVE
+218 PKNAE
-223 QFDKARKMYAFHEL
+223 EFDKARKMFAFHEL

-247 NINSRLEDKRYRI
+247 NINSRIEDASYNI
-260 CVNNND
+260 GIDNFYVE
-266 IQEFTQQLP
+266 EFKNSLP
-275 FSLTNAQKR
+275 FKLTRAQSR
-284 VIDEIAADLNT
+284 VIEEIVKDLNE

-310 KTAVAAATLYG
+310 KTAVAAATLYS
-321 VIKSGYQAA
+321 VIKAGYQTA

-348 FFKELNISIALLT
+348 FFKDLSISVALLT
-361 SNTPKKERNKIL
+361 SSTPKKERNTIL
-373 SLLEVGEV
+373 SLLEVGEI
-381 ELLIGTHSLIQD
+381 ELLIGTHSLIQE
-393 DVIFKNLKYVITDE
+393 DVKFKNLKYVITDE
-407 QHRFGVRQRKI
+407 QHRFGVKQRQL

-469 NKSFYKVLDNIM
+469 NKSFYKVLDNIR
-481 MELDNDRQGY
+481 MELDNGRQGY

-507 VEDIYEKIKEYLPD
+507 VEETYENIKNYLPKD
-521 SYKIAILHGKMSNKE
+521 YKIAILHGKMSNKE
-536 KDEIVER
+536 KDAIVEK

-571 VVDAHRFGLATLHQ
+571 IVDAHRFGLATLHQ
-585 LRGRVGRSKFQSY
+585 LRGRVGRSEFQSY
-598 CILITD
+598 CILVTD

-654 VDLMYLAKRLALK
+654 VDLMYLAKRLAVK
-667 IIEVTDNKNR
+667 IIEVTDNKER
-677 LLQYVDLEE
+677 LLQYVGLEE
-686 TTI
+686 TII

>member
-1 VAWQLQKLEKNIGVY
+1 
-16 YSVMINILE
+16 MINILE

-43 ELEIYTIRDVLYNIP
+43 ELEIYTIRDILYNIP

-63 STDFSMSVKDNEKVV
+63 STDFSSSVKDNEKVIT
-78 ATGKIE
+78 TGKVE

-97 RSFFSLSTPTGSI
+97 RSFFTLSTSSGSI

-124 LEGRDIVV
+124 VEGRDIVV
-132 KGIYNKANNTITA
+132 KGTYNAANNTITA
-145 SSISFGK
+145 SSVSFNTA
-152 EEKVESNDSKIE
+152 EEKPKGDAIE

-169 KQGLTQK
+169 KQGITQK
-176 RFIKLV
+176 KFIKLV
-182 EEAFNMIDE
+182 EESFKMIDG

-204 GIWKLEKI
+204 GIWKLERI
-212 LYTLHF
+212 LYTLHY
-218 PKDVE
+218 PKTADE
-223 QFDKARKMYAFHEL
+223 FDKARKMFAFHEL

-247 NINSRLEDKRYRI
+247 NINNRIEDNRYSVG
-260 CVNNND
+260 VNEKD
-266 IQEFTQQLP
+266 INEFKDSLP
-275 FSLTNAQKR
+275 FKLTGAQSR
-284 VIDEIAADLNT
+284 VIDEIVVDLNE

-310 KTAVAAATLYG
+310 KTAVAAATLYAT
-321 VIKSGYQAA
+321 IKAGYQTA

-348 FFKELNISIALLT
+348 FFKDLNISVALLT
-361 SNTPKKERNKIL
+361 SSTPKKERNTIL
-373 SLLEVGEV
+373 SLLEVREV
-381 ELLIGTHSLIQD
+381 ELLIGTHSLIQE
-393 DVIFKNLKYVITDE
+393 DVKFNNLKYVITDE
-407 QHRFGVRQRKI
+407 QHRFGVRQRQL

-469 NKSFYKVLDNIM
+469 NKSFYKVLDNIR
-481 MELDNDRQGY
+481 MELDNGRQGY

-507 VEDIYEKIKEYLPD
+507 VEETYENIKKYLPD
-521 SYKIAILHGKMSNKE
+521 DYKIAILHGKMSNKE
-536 KDEIVER
+536 KDAIVEK

-571 VVDAHRFGLATLHQ
+571 IVDAHRFGLATLHQ
-585 LRGRVGRSKFQSY
+585 LRGRVGRSKYQSY
-598 CILITD
+598 CILVTD

-654 VDLMYLAKRLALK
+654 VDLMYLAKKLAVK
-667 IIEVTDNKNR
+667 IIEVTDNKER
-677 LLQYVDLEE
+677 LLQYVGLEE
-686 TTI
+686 TII

>member
-1 VAWQLQKLEKNIGVY
+1 
-16 YSVMINILE
+16 MINILE

-43 ELEIYTIRDVLYNIP
+43 ELEIYTIRDILYNIP

-63 STDFSMSVKDNEKVV
+63 STDFSSSVKDNEKVIT
-78 ATGKIE
+78 TGKVE

-97 RSFFSLSTPTGSI
+97 RSFFTLSTSSGSI

-118 YLKKNL
+118 YLKKNIV
-124 LEGRDIVV
+124 EGRDIVV
-132 KGIYNKANNTITA
+132 KGTYNAANNTITA
-145 SSISFGK
+145 SSVSFNTA
-152 EEKVESNDSKIE
+152 EEKTKGDNIE

-169 KQGLTQK
+169 KQGITQK
-176 RFIKLV
+176 KFIKLV
-182 EEAFNMIDE
+182 EESFKMIDG

-204 GIWKLEKI
+204 GIWKLERI
-212 LYTLHF
+212 LYALHY
-218 PKDVE
+218 PKNADE
-223 QFDKARKMYAFHEL
+223 FDKARKMFAFHEL

-247 NINSRLEDKRYRI
+247 NINSRIEDNRYSVG
-260 CVNNND
+260 VNEKD
-266 IQEFTQQLP
+266 IKEFKDSLP
-275 FSLTNAQKR
+275 FNLTGAQSR
-284 VIDEIAADLNT
+284 VIDEIVADLNS

-310 KTAVAAATLYG
+310 KTAVAAATLYAA
-321 VIKSGYQAA
+321 IKAGYQTA

-348 FFKELNISIALLT
+348 FFKDLNISVALLT
-361 SNTPKKERNKIL
+361 SSTPKKERNTIL
-373 SLLEVGEV
+373 SLLEVGEI
-381 ELLIGTHSLIQD
+381 ELLIGTHSLIQE
-393 DVIFKNLKYVITDE
+393 DVKFNNLKYVITDE
-407 QHRFGVRQRKI
+407 QHRFGVRQRQL

-469 NKSFYKVLDNIM
+469 NKSFYKVLDNIR
-481 MELDNDRQGY
+481 MELDNGRQGY

-507 VEDIYEKIKEYLPD
+507 VEETYENIKNYLPD
-521 SYKIAILHGKMSNKE
+521 DYKIAILHGKMSNKE
-536 KDEIVER
+536 KDAIVEKY
-543 FLNKE
+543 LNKE

-571 VVDAHRFGLATLHQ
+571 IVDAHRFGLATLHQ
-585 LRGRVGRSKFQSY
+585 LRGRVGRSKYQSY
-598 CILITD
+598 CILVTD

-639 QSGVPSFKVADLIND
+639 QSGVPSFKVADLISD
-654 VDLMYLAKRLALK
+654 VDLMYLAKKLAVK
-667 IIEVTDNKNR
+667 IIEVTDNKKR
-677 LLQYVDLEE
+677 LLQYVGLEE
-686 TTI
+686 TII

>member
-1 VAWQLQKLEKNIGVY
+1 
-16 YSVMINILE
+16 MINILE
-25 KSVETIKGVGK
+25 KSVGTIKGVGK

-43 ELEIYTIRDVLYNIP
+43 ELEIYTIRDILYNIP

-63 STDFSMSVKDNEKVV
+63 STDFSSSVKDNEKVIT
-78 ATGKIE
+78 TGKVE

-97 RSFFSLSTPTGSI
+97 RSFFTLLTASGSI

-124 LEGRDIVV
+124 VEGKDVVV
-132 KGIYNKANNTITA
+132 KGTYNAANNTITA
-145 SSISFGK
+145 SSVSFNVVD
-152 EEKVESNDSKIE
+152 EKPKGDSIE

-169 KQGLTQK
+169 KQGITQK
-176 RFIKLV
+176 KFTKLV
-182 EEAFNMIDE
+182 EESFNMIDG

-204 GIWKLEKI
+204 GILKLDKI
-212 LYTLHF
+212 LYTLHY
-218 PKDVE
+218 PKNSE
-223 QFDKARKMYAFHEL
+223 EFDKAKKMFAFHEL

-247 NINSRLEDKRYRI
+247 NISSRIEDSRYCIGIKNKHIDEFKNS
-260 CVNNND
+260 
-266 IQEFTQQLP
+266 LP
-275 FSLTNAQKR
+275 FTLTVAQSR
-284 VIDEIAADLNT
+284 VIDEIVDDLNN

-310 KTAVAAATLYG
+310 KTAVAAATLYAT
-321 VIKSGYQAA
+321 IKAGFQTA

-348 FFKELNISIALLT
+348 FFKDLNISVALLT
-361 SNTPKKERNKIL
+361 SSTPKKERKTIL
-373 SLLEVGEV
+373 SLLEVGEI
-381 ELLIGTHSLIQD
+381 ELLIGTHSLIQE
-393 DVIFKNLKYVITDE
+393 DVKFNNLKYVITDE
-407 QHRFGVRQRKI
+407 QHRFGVKQRQL

-458 GRKKVQTYKAN
+458 GRKKVQTYKAT
-469 NKSFYKVLDNIM
+469 NKSFYKVLDNIR
-481 MELDNDRQGY
+481 MELDNGRQGY

-507 VEDIYEKIKEYLPD
+507 VEETYENIKNYLPD
-521 SYKIAILHGKMSNKE
+521 DYKIAILHGKMNNKE
-536 KDEIVER
+536 KDAIVER

-571 VVDAHRFGLATLHQ
+571 IVDAHRFGLATLHQ

-598 CILITD
+598 CILVTD

-654 VDLMYLAKRLALK
+654 VDLMYLAKKLAVK
-667 IIEVTDNKNR
+667 IIEVTDNKER
-677 LLQYVDLEE
+677 LLQYVGLEE
-686 TTI
+686 TII

>member
-1 VAWQLQKLEKNIGVY
+1 
-16 YSVMINILE
+16 MINILE

-78 ATGKIE
+78 ATGKVE

-91 YGNRRS
+91 YGNKRS

-145 SSISFGK
+145 SNISFGK
-152 EEKVESNDSKIE
+152 EEKTANNDRIE

-169 KQGLTQK
+169 KQGITQK

-182 EEAFNMIDE
+182 EESFNMIDE

-247 NINSRLEDKRYRI
+247 NINSRLEDERYRI
-260 CVNNND
+260 CIDNND

-275 FSLTNAQKR
+275 FALTNAQKR
-284 VIDEIAADLNT
+284 VIDEITADLNT

-321 VIKSGYQAA
+321 AIKSGYQAA

-393 DVIFKNLKYVITDE
+393 DVIFEKLKYVITDE

-481 MELDNDRQGY
+481 MELDNGRQGY

-507 VEDIYEKIKEYLPD
+507 VEDTYEKIKEYLPD

-543 FLNKE
+543 FLNKD

-677 LLQYVDLEE
+677 LLQYVGLEE

>member
-1 VAWQLQKLEKNIGVY
+1 
-16 YSVMINILE
+16 MINILE

-78 ATGKIE
+78 ATGKVE

-91 YGNRRS
+91 YGNKRS

-260 CVNNND
+260 CINNND

-481 MELDNDRQGY
+481 MELDNGRQGY

-507 VEDIYEKIKEYLPD
+507 VEVTYEKIKEYLPD

-677 LLQYVDLEE
+677 LLQYVGLEE

>member
-1 VAWQLQKLEKNIGVY
+1 
-16 YSVMINILE
+16 MINILE

-43 ELEIYTIRDVLYNIP
+43 ELDIYTIRDVLYNIP

-63 STDFSMSVKDNEKVV
+63 STDFSISVKDNEKVV
-78 ATGKIE
+78 ATGKVE

-91 YGNRRS
+91 YGKKRS
-97 RSFFSLSTPTGSI
+97 RSFFSLLTATGSI

-124 LEGRDIVV
+124 LEGRDLVV
-132 KGIYNKANNTITA
+132 KGTYNRANNTITA

-152 EEKVESNDSKIE
+152 EEKKDNSDKIE

-169 KQGLTQK
+169 KQGITQK
-176 RFIKLV
+176 RFVKLV

-223 QFDKARKMYAFHEL
+223 EFDKARKMYAFHEL

-247 NINSRLEDKRYRI
+247 SINRRIEDKKYSI
-260 CVNNND
+260 YIND
-266 IQEFTQQLP
+266 NEINTFKKQLP
-275 FSLTNAQKR
+275 FNLTNAQNR
-284 VIDEIAADLNT
+284 VIDEIIADLST

-330 IMAPTEILA
+330 IMVPTEILA

-348 FFKELNISIALLT
+348 FFRELNISIALLT

-381 ELLIGTHSLIQD
+381 ELLIGTHSLIQE
-393 DVIFKNLKYVITDE
+393 DVKFKNLKYVITDE

-418 LSNKG
+418 LNNKG

-458 GRKKVQTYKAN
+458 GRKKVQTYKVN
-469 NKSFYKVLDNIM
+469 NKSFYKVLDNIK
-481 MELDNDRQGY
+481 MELENGKQGY

-497 EESEKMDLQN
+497 EESEKIDLQN
-507 VEDIYEKIKEYLPD
+507 VEDTYEKIRDYLSG
-521 SYKIAILHGKMSNKE
+521 SYKIAILHGKMTNKE
-536 KDEIVER
+536 KDEIVEK

-571 VVDAHRFGLATLHQ
+571 IVDAHRFGLATLHQ

-654 VDLMYLAKRLALK
+654 VDLMYLAKKLALK
-667 IIEVTDNKNR
+667 IIEVTDSKER
-677 LLQYVDLEE
+677 LLEYIGLKE
-686 TTI
+686 TIM